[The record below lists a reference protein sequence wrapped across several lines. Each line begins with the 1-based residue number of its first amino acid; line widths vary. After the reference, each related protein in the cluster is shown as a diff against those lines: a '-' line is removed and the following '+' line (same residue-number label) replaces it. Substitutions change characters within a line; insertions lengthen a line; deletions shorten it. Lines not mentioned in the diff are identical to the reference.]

1 MTSRHKNENCDNK
14 GNSQESNKEQENTA
28 LREMVVRKVNSSKQI
43 KVLRSVK
50 RLKMNQL

>member
-14 GNSQESNKEQENTA
+14 GNSQKSNKDQENTA